1 MFDVYILCT
10 CLLCRYIIYYIFCN
24 IFFSQDE
31 RLMTP
36 GDRLSGKHPPNGGR
50 SLSVEQEELINRLV
64 YFQDEFEQPSEE
76 DLKRLS
82 VS

>member
-1 MFDVYILCT
+1 
-10 CLLCRYIIYYIFCN
+10 
-24 IFFSQDE
+24 
-31 RLMTP
+31 MTP
-36 GDRLSGKHPPNGGR
+36 DRISGKHQTGGGR

-82 VS
+82 VSLTNNTNELQQFFLLLKC